1 MRVLQILTDGPG
13 TASGDVLKLQT
24 TEHEVEVIDLTSMDV
39 SYEELVDKIF
49 ANDKVIS
56 W

>member
-1 MRVLQILTDGPG
+1 MRILHILNDGRE

-24 TEHEVEVIDLTSMDV
+24 TEHEVEVIDLTNMDV

-49 ANDKVIS
+49 ASDKVIS